1 MGEEKEYFIENLATM
16 VSAGITINS
25 SLDAIGREAQTRRMR
40 RAIAQIKES
49 IESGSSLWKAI
60 EKSKLFTAQVISLIQ
75 IGEESGRLVENLK
88 VIALQQKKDRIFRSK
103 IYSAMMYPVFV
114 LVLSIIIGLG
124 IAWFIL
130 PKLATVF
137 ASLNVKLPLITK
149 ILINIGTFLGAYG
162 NIVIPCFIF
171 LLLVFVFFFFFFS
184 KTKFIGEYL
193 LFKFPGVNRLLKE
206 SELGRT
212 GYIMGTLL
220 QAGLPVVSTLTSIEN
235 ASSFYFYRK
244 LYKFIRENVEEG
256 NSFQKS
262 FELYKKINK
271 LIPPH
276 IQQMIIS
283 GEQSGHL
290 PEIFLSIGEDFEAK
304 SDLTAKNLTIILEPV
319 MLIIVWLGVSF
330 IALAVILPIYS
341 LLGGINQY

>member
-1 MGEEKEYFIENLATM
+1 MGEEKEYFIENLAVM
-16 VSAGITINS
+16 VSSGITINA
-25 SLDAIGREAQTRRMR
+25 SLDAILRESRTRSMR

-49 IESGSSLWKAI
+49 TEGGSSFWKAM
-60 EKSKLFTAQVISLIQ
+60 EKSKIFPAQSISLIQ

-114 LVLSIIIGLG
+114 LVLSVIIGLG

-137 ASLNVKLPLITK
+137 DSLHVKLPLITQ
-149 ILINIGTFLGAYG
+149 ILINVGKFLDIYG
-162 NIVIPCFIF
+162 NIAVPSFIFFLLIIVFIFFVIP
-171 LLLVFVFFFFFFS
+171 
-184 KTKFIGEYL
+184 KTKFIGEYI
-193 LFKFPGVNRLLKE
+193 LLKLPGIRKLLQE
-206 SELGRT
+206 AELGRT
-212 GYIMGTLL
+212 GYIAGTLL
-220 QAGLPVVSTLTSIEN
+220 NAGLPVVKTLTAIEN
-235 ASSFYFYRK
+235 ASTFYFYRK
-244 LYKFIRENVEEG
+244 FYKFVRRSVEEG

-262 FELYKKINK
+262 FELYKKVDG

-276 IQQMIIS
+276 VQQMIIS

-290 PEIFLSIGEDFEAK
+290 PEIFISIGEDFEAK
-304 SDLTAKNLTIILEPV
+304 SDLTAKNLTIILEPI

>member
-1 MGEEKEYFIENLATM
+1 MSEEKEYFIENLAVM
-16 VSAGITINS
+16 LSSGITISS
-25 SLDAIGREAQTRRMR
+25 SLDAIGREARSRRMR

-49 IESGSSLWKAI
+49 TESGSSFWKAI
-60 EKSKLFTAQVISLIQ
+60 EKSKVLPAQAISLIQ

-114 LVLSIIIGLG
+114 LVLSVIIGLG

-130 PKLATVF
+130 PKLAVVF

-149 ILINIGTFLGAYG
+149 ILINVGTFLGAYG
-162 NIVIPCFIF
+162 NIVVPSFIF
-171 LLLVFVFFFFFFS
+171 LLLIVVFFFFIFS
-184 KTKFIGEYL
+184 KTRFIGEFFL
-193 LFKFPGVNRLLKE
+193 LNIPGIKRLLQE

-220 QAGLPVVSTLTSIEN
+220 NAGLPVVKTLASIEN

-244 LYKFIRENVEEG
+244 LYKFLRENIEQG

-262 FELYKKINK
+262 FELYKKTDT

-276 IQQMIIS
+276 VQQMIIS

-319 MLIIVWLGVSF
+319 MLIIVWLGVAF
-330 IALAVILPIYS
+330 IALAVILPIYG
-341 LLGGINQY
+341 LLGGINNY

>member
-1 MGEEKEYFIENLATM
+1 MGEEKEYFIENLAVM

-25 SLDAIGREAQTRRMR
+25 SLDAIGREVRSRRMR

-49 IESGSSLWKAI
+49 LEGGSSFWKAL
-60 EKSKLFTAQVISLIQ
+60 EKSRLFPAQAISLVQ

-114 LVLSIIIGLG
+114 LVLSLIIGLG

-137 ASLNVKLPLITK
+137 ASLDVKLPLITQA
-149 ILINIGTFLGAYG
+149 LINVGTFLGTYG
-162 NIVIPCFIF
+162 NIAVPSFAFFLLVVVLVFFVIPKTRFMGEFI
-171 LLLVFVFFFFFFS
+171 LL
-184 KTKFIGEYL
+184 
-193 LFKFPGVNRLLKE
+193 KFPGIGKLLQE
-206 SELGRT
+206 SEMGRI
-212 GYIMGTLL
+212 GYIVGTLL
-220 QAGLPVVSTLTSIEN
+220 NAGLPLVKTLAATEN

-262 FELYKKINK
+262 FELYRKADK

-276 IQQMIIS
+276 VQQMIVS

-341 LLGGINQY
+341 LLGGISNY

>member
-25 SLDAIGREAQTRRMR
+25 SLDAISREARTRRMR

-49 IESGSSLWKAI
+49 IESGSSFWKAL
-60 EKSKLFTAQVISLIQ
+60 EKSKLFPAQAISLIQ

-88 VIALQQKKDRIFRSK
+88 VIALQQSKDRVFRSK

-114 LVLSIIIGLG
+114 LVLSLIIGLG

-137 ASLNVKLPLITK
+137 ASLNVKLPLITQ
-149 ILINIGTFLGAYG
+149 ILINVGTFLGDYG
-162 NIVIPCFIF
+162 NIAVPSFVFVLIIFVLVFFVIPKTRFVGEFF
-171 LLLVFVFFFFFFS
+171 LL
-184 KTKFIGEYL
+184 KI
-193 LFKFPGVNRLLKE
+193 PGIKRLLQE

-220 QAGLPVVSTLTSIEN
+220 NAGLPVVRTLASIEN
-235 ASSFYFYRK
+235 ASTFYFYRK
-244 LYKFIRENVEEG
+244 FYRFLRENVEQG

-262 FELYKKINK
+262 FELYKKTDK

-276 IQQMIIS
+276 VQQMIIS

-304 SDLTAKNLTIILEPV
+304 SDLTAKNLTVILEPI

-341 LLGGINQY
+341 LLGGINNY

>member
-1 MGEEKEYFIENLATM
+1 MGEEKEYFIENLAVM
-16 VSAGITINS
+16 VSSGITINS
-25 SLDAIGREAQTRRMR
+25 SLDAIGRESRTRGMR

-49 IESGSSLWKAI
+49 IESGSSFWKAL
-60 EKSKLFTAQVISLIQ
+60 EKSKLFPAQSVSLIQ

-88 VIALQQKKDRIFRSK
+88 VIALQQKKDRVFRSK

-114 LVLSIIIGLG
+114 LILSIIIGLG

-137 ASLNVKLPLITK
+137 SSLNVKLPLITK
-149 ILINIGTFLGAYG
+149 ILINTGTFLGAYG
-162 NIVIPCFIF
+162 NIAVPSFVFF
-171 LLLVFVFFFFFFS
+171 LLVLVFFFFIFS
-184 KTKFIGEYL
+184 KTRFIGEFFL
-193 LFKFPGVNRLLKE
+193 LNLPGIKRLLQE

-220 QAGLPVVSTLTSIEN
+220 NAGLPVVKTLAAIEN

-244 LYKFIRENVEEG
+244 FYKFIRENVEEG

-262 FELYKKINK
+262 FELYKKADR

-276 IQQMIIS
+276 VQQMIIS

-290 PEIFLSIGEDFEAK
+290 PEIFISIGEDFEAK

-341 LLGGINQY
+341 LLGGINSY